1 MNCGSDMRALLY
13 KLLALVILITSLGL
27 GWLWIDYQNF
37 ETTPLDIGPN
47 ALHFIVEPGM
57 SVRAIADDL
66 HQHGVLEHPRYFAWM
81 ARAQGVADHIKTGEY
96 RIARGITPPQLLK
109 QFVSGKVIQY
119 SLTLVDGW
127 TFREVMDAV
136 AHDPVLV
143 HTLKGLSDAAIMRRL
158 GWPGE
163 YPEGR
168 FYPDTYHFPRG
179 TTDVAFLQRAYRT
192 MQRHLK
198 REWAHRAVGLSLK
211 TPYDAL
217 ILASIIEKE
226 TALPSERRRI
236 AGVFIRRLAK
246 RMRLQTDPTVIYGMG
261 TQYHGDLTRADLRR
275 DTPYNTYRH
284 RGLPPTPIAMPGLP
298 ALRAALHPAPGKA
311 LYFVARGD
319 GSHQFSDTLKEHDR
333 AVIKYQIDDRGR
345 PFSSYTSTP
354 RTKTL
359 TDDKGA
365 TSTSEKASLSVRAH
379 SHPPHTQQGA
389 PP

>member
-1 MNCGSDMRALLY
+1 MRALLY

-27 GWLWIDYQNF
+27 GWWWIDYQNF
-37 ETTPLDIGPN
+37 ETTPVNIGPN
-47 ALHFIVEPGM
+47 ALYFVVKPGM

-66 HQHGVLEHPRYFAWM
+66 HRHGALEHPRYFTWM
-81 ARAQGVADHIKTGEY
+81 ARVQGVADHIKTGEY
-96 RIARGITPPQLLK
+96 LIANGITPAQLLT
-109 QFVSGKVIQY
+109 QLVSGKVIQY

-136 AHDPVLV
+136 SHDPVLV
-143 HTLKGLSDAAIMRRL
+143 HTLKGLSYAAIMRRL

-192 MQRHLK
+192 MQQHLK
-198 REWAHRAVGLSLK
+198 QEWAHRAVGLPLK

-236 AGVFIRRLAK
+236 AGVFIRRLEK

-261 TQYHGDLTRADLRR
+261 MQYHGDLTRADLRR

-298 ALRAALHPAPGKA
+298 SLRAAMHPAPGKA

-333 AVIKYQIDDRGR
+333 AVIKYQIDDREH

-354 RTKTL
+354 RTKML
-359 TDDKGA
+359 ADDKGA
-365 TSTSEKASLSVRAH
+365 TSTTGKASLPVHSH
-379 SHPPHTQQGA
+379 SHPPHTQSGA
-389 PP
+389 HP